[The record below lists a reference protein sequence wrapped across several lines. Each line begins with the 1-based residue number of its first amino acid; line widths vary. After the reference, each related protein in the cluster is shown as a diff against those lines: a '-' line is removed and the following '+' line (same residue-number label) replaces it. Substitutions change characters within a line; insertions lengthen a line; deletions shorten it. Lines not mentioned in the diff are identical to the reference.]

1 MRDFRQI
8 IVVAFAFVGVVVG
21 AGFATGQEVLQFF
34 TSHGLNS
41 IWGIILT
48 GILVTLG
55 GMFVMK
61 ASYDI
66 KSENHATSIKYFLPK
81 QISLIFDFVLTAFLL
96 GLALVMSVGG
106 VSTINES
113 FNIPF
118 WVSGLIFIGLVS
130 LTLCLQFDKIIRVL
144 SVVTPFLIVIV
155 LIISIYYMFKHHFN
169 ISEGITSIPENKGLY
184 PWWFDAINYS
194 SLQIAAA
201 FSFLSVMGGQLKKGT
216 HAIFGGLIG
225 GIIIMALLMLI
236 NLGLVTEY
244 KHIVKV
250 DLPTLLLAK
259 EIHPIIGFIFSI
271 IMVSVIYNT
280 VVGLNYAFIS
290 RFTKPYSK
298 HYYIMIVV
306 IAVMTFLMTFISFSK
321 LVATVFPLMGI
332 VGLIL
337 FFPVIYKGFKHFNMN
352 N

>member
-1 MRDFRQI
+1 MKDFKEI
-8 IVVAFAFVGVVVG
+8 LVVAFAFVGVVVG

-34 TSHGLNS
+34 TSHGINS
-41 IWGIILT
+41 IWGIVLT
-48 GILVTLG
+48 GLLVTLG

-61 ASYDI
+61 GGYDI
-66 KSENHATSIKYFLPK
+66 NCENHSTSIKYFLSK
-81 QISLIFDFVLTAFLL
+81 QISLIFDFILTAFLL

-106 VSTINES
+106 ASTINES

-118 WVSGLIFIGLVS
+118 WLSGLIFITLVS
-130 LTLCLQFDKIIRVL
+130 LTLCMQFNKIIRVL

-155 LIISIYYMFKHHFN
+155 LIISISYMIKHDFN
-169 ISEGITSIPENKGLY
+169 ISDGITSIPENKGLY

-216 HAIFGGLIG
+216 HAIFGGLFG

-244 KHIVKV
+244 QHIVKV
-250 DLPTLLLAK
+250 DLPTLLLAQ
-259 EIHPIIGFIFSI
+259 EIHPAIGIIFSI
-271 IMVSVIYNT
+271 IMVAVIYNT

-290 RFTKPYSK
+290 RFTKPYSRN
-298 HYYIMIVV
+298 YYIMIVV
-306 IAVMTFLMTFISFSK
+306 IAVITFLMTFISFSK
-321 LVATVFPLMGI
+321 LVATVFPIMGI

-337 FFPVIYKGFKHFNMN
+337 FFPVIYKGIKNFNLN
-352 N
+352 S